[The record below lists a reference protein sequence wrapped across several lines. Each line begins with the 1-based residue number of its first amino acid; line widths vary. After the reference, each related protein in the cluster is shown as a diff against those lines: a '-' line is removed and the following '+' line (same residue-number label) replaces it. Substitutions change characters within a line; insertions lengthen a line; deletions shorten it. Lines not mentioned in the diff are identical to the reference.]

1 MVKTAFTAE
10 AKPSVP
16 GQRTKIPQA
25 TWQAKKKKKTK
36 KKRRKERKKFQ
47 GEAKFLFSPKE
58 MVKSV
63 SSRQRTL
70 FEDVC
75 VH

>member
-1 MVKTAFTAE
+1 MADK
-10 AKPSVP
+10 
-16 GQRTKIPQA
+16 
-25 TWQAKKKKKTK
+25 KKKKKTK

-47 GEAKFLFSPKE
+47 GEARFLFSPKE
-58 MVKSV
+58 MVKIISN
-63 SSRQRTL
+63 RQRTL